1 MQNEFGG
8 RGSEFVGNPGAHPL
22 QGAPDPALVD
32 EYVRRCLTVEFTEAP
47 EPRTF
52 RSDPAFAGVLTPLNS
67 QQFAAAITAGQA
79 LIPRFPDFDLLYKWV
94 AAGFRSTQQSA
105 QARAVLF
112 AGLANAKRKSL
123 LLTDMGDTEA
133 QSGDL
138 GGAVYWWSQAI
149 HCLSL
154 NPVDCDAWLLLSY
167 VANGYGLADLERP
180 LLERFDSLRTGQ
192 VRLDPA
198 TAGRLTNL
206 ARRSQTESIRRV
218 LDGLQFGYFASSV
231 KRSDAVTPPPPAAAP
246 RELKPVPPPVSGPPP
261 GWYPDPTGAA
271 ALCWW
276 DGAQWQPSA
285 GHYPRDGGPS
295 HGPEPRPSDGAAPP
309 PVVVDQTAPVVA
321 APPAVTELQAVASDR
336 VPQVTPEAPFD
347 PAPPHGTE
355 QQAAASHEVPSVTS
369 AAAAS
374 PAPPAIQP
382 PGPKQPMKRWPI
394 IAGVGVL
401 AVAAIVGVVVVPRLS
416 SSDSAAPAPGPVISP
431 PAASAPG
438 VAAGM
443 LAAGYLHTCRVTDA
457 GGVQCWGDNGFG
469 QLGDGTRTDRATPVN
484 VVGLNES
491 VVELSAGGYQ
501 TCAVTSAGAVKCWGA
516 NDLGQL
522 GDGSTTSSPVP
533 VAVVGLGAGVRSIA
547 SGYEHTCVV
556 TTGGAVKCWGA
567 NESGQLGDD
576 STTNRLTPV
585 DVQGLASDVRAATAG
600 GDYGGGQ
607 TCALKT
613 NGSVACWGSNRS
625 GQLGDGT
632 TTSQSTPVAVTTLAA
647 GVEAISAGDEHVCAL
662 TVGGEVQCWGE
673 NLFGQL
679 GNGSPGGQVT
689 PTPVP
694 GLGSGVR
701 ALSSGGLHTCVITNA
716 SGVLCWGDNEYGQLG
731 DGTTETRSTAVPV
744 AGLTSNVG
752 LVKAGAKSTCAL
764 TGAGV
769 EQCWGDNESG
779 QLGNGTTTGS
789 STPVSVAG

>member
-1 MQNEFGG
+1 M
-8 RGSEFVGNPGAHPL
+8 
-22 QGAPDPALVD
+22 
-32 EYVRRCLTVEFTEAP
+32 
-47 EPRTF
+47 
-52 RSDPAFAGVLTPLNS
+52 
-67 QQFAAAITAGQA
+67 
-79 LIPRFPDFDLLYKWV
+79 
-94 AAGFRSTQQSA
+94 
-105 QARAVLF
+105 
-112 AGLANAKRKSL
+112 
-123 LLTDMGDTEA
+123 
-133 QSGDL
+133 
-138 GGAVYWWSQAI
+138 
-149 HCLSL
+149 
-154 NPVDCDAWLLLSY
+154 
-167 VANGYGLADLERP
+167 
-180 LLERFDSLRTGQ
+180 
-192 VRLDPA
+192 
-198 TAGRLTNL
+198 
-206 ARRSQTESIRRV
+206 
-218 LDGLQFGYFASSV
+218 
-231 KRSDAVTPPPPAAAP
+231 
-246 RELKPVPPPVSGPPP
+246 
-261 GWYPDPTGAA
+261 
-271 ALCWW
+271 
-276 DGAQWQPSA
+276 
-285 GHYPRDGGPS
+285 
-295 HGPEPRPSDGAAPP
+295 
-309 PVVVDQTAPVVA
+309 VDQTAPVVA